1 MSRKCGPATRFAS
14 KLDRQERRL
23 PAHLYLARVQTRR
36 TMGAMDNVHSS
47 ATDMM
52 GQNNQLI
59 RDQLARADNYVDRT
73 RQAQAREAATQAL
86 PGTDGPVK
94 L

>member
-1 MSRKCGPATRFAS
+1 
-14 KLDRQERRL
+14 
-23 PAHLYLARVQTRR
+23 
-36 TMGAMDNVHSS
+36 MDNFRAKAIDV
-47 ATDMM
+47 M

-73 RQAQAREAATQAL
+73 RQAQAREAAQAAL
-86 PGTDGPVK
+86 PGDSGGPVK